1 MAKVDIDSDL
11 ELELFK
17 GIRILEGENLKTKK
31 YDDRKMVTIIMNY
44 IKKLVDDKEGDSDE
58 V

>member
-1 MAKVDIDSDL
+1 MAKRDIDSDL

-44 IKKLVDDKEGDSDE
+44 IKKLVDEKEGDSDE